1 MSVFKIILYIA
12 IFIASF
18 SVGILISKKYYLRVQ
33 ELKKMKN
40 ALNMCKTKMK
50 FTYQPIPEI
59 FQEIASSTDGN
70 VKMIFEEA
78 YKQIQEKNAG
88 EGWKQAIQ
96 NIDSNFNREDK
107 EILKSFSKLLGKTS
121 IEGQLTEIEL
131 TSEFLDTQIK
141 KAELERNKN
150 EKLYKTLGFV
160 GGLGLIIILM

>member
-1 MSVFKIILYIA
+1 
-12 IFIASF
+12 
-18 SVGILISKKYYLRVQ
+18 
-33 ELKKMKN
+33 
-40 ALNMCKTKMK
+40 
-50 FTYQPIPEI
+50 
-59 FQEIASSTDGN
+59 
-70 VKMIFEEA
+70 MIFEEA

-88 EGWKQAIQ
+88 EAWKQAIQ